1 MTILLL
7 LHGHNLFKELFCRGF
22 QSNKDSVADILKRH
36 GGHCAVICMRIQ
48 NFRIEVKQGVITY
61 GRGRKAIY
69 VAIKTLLTWILL
81 LVSSLYFFVLV
92 CIK

>member
-7 LHGHNLFKELFCRGF
+7 LHGHNLFKESFCRGF
-22 QSNKDSVADILKRH
+22 QSNKDSVADFLKRMVATVWLYA
-36 GGHCAVICMRIQ
+36 CA
-48 NFRIEVKQGVITY
+48 FSIEVKQGVITD

-81 LVSSLYFFVLV
+81 SVSSLYWYALNRA
-92 CIK
+92 

>member
-7 LHGHNLFKELFCRGF
+7 LHGHNLFKELFCRAF
-22 QSNKDSVADILKRH
+22 QSNKDSVADFLKRH
-36 GGHCAVICMRIQ
+36 GGHCAVICMCIQ
-48 NFRIEVKQGVITY
+48 NFRIEVKQGVITH

-81 LVSSLYFFVLV
+81 SVSSLYWYALNRT
-92 CIK
+92 

>member
-22 QSNKDSVADILKRH
+22 QSNKDSVADFLKRH
-36 GGHCAVICMRIQ
+36 GGHCVFICMHIQ
-48 NFRIEVKQGVITY
+48 NFRIEVKQGVITD

-81 LVSSLYFFVLV
+81 SISSLYWYALNRT
-92 CIK
+92 